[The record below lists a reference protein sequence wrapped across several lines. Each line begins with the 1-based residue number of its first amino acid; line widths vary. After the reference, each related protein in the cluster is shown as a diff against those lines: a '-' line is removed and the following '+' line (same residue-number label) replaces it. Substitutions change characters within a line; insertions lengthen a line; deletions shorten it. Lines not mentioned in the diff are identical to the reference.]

1 MSGTETSIR
10 VLMGTLPTAAK
21 TRLLREL
28 TGEVTPAQ
36 TEANRIMRRAEVA
49 QVLGRSLRAIDLLA
63 AQGHLQKIVMPGRRR
78 GGGFRAAD
86 VFALFNGGGK
96 EA

>member
-10 VLMGTLPTAAK
+10 VLIGTLPTAAK

-28 TGEVTPAQ
+28 TSETFPAQ
-36 TEANRIMRRAEVA
+36 VEERLMRRIEAA
-49 QVLGRSLRAIDLLA
+49 KVLSRSTRAIDLLV
-63 AQGHLQKIVMPGRRR
+63 AQGHLKKVVLPGRER

-86 VFALFNGGGK
+86 VFALMHGGK
-96 EA
+96 VA